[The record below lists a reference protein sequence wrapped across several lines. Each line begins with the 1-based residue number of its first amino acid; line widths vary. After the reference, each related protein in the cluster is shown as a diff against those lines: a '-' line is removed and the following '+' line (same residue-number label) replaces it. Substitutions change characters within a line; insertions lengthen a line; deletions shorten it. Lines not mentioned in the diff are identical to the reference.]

1 MTTQRGNH
9 KWMWLLTG
17 LVAGISIASI
27 WPHEPL
33 SAATAD
39 RNEKFGL
46 ITSPISGETEAVFV
60 IDYLTGRLT
69 GAAMSRTRNGGASF
83 VLFYYRNLAEDFK
96 VGASGEPYY
105 AIASGRAEIP
115 NRGGA
120 QWGLNALYVAEL
132 TSGKVGSYAV
142 PFSTTQ
148 VKQAPVPLVP
158 VDNFPFREATV
169 TQ

>member
-1 MTTQRGNH
+1 MSVNRTSY
-9 KWMWLLTG
+9 KWVWLTTG
-17 LVAGISIASI
+17 LVAGICIASI

-46 ITSPISGETEAVFV
+46 ITAPVTVGSEAVFV

-69 GAAMSRTRNGGASF
+69 GAMLQRTRQGTAF
-83 VLFYYRNLAEDFK
+83 VNFYYRNLAEDFK

-105 AIASGRAEIP
+105 AISSGFAEIP
-115 NRGGA
+115 NTGGS
-120 QWGLNALYVAEL
+120 QWGRSALYVAEL
-132 TSGKVGSYAV
+132 TSGKVGAYAI
-142 PFSTTQ
+142 PYQITQ
-148 VKQAPVPLVP
+148 RSLPPQPLTP
-158 VDNFPFREATV
+158 IGSFPFREATV

>member
-1 MTTQRGNH
+1 MSANRANH
-9 KWMWLLTG
+9 RWVWLMTG
-17 LVAGISIASI
+17 LVAGISIATI

-46 ITSPISGETEAVFV
+46 ITAPITVDSEGVFV

-69 GAAMSRTRNGGASF
+69 GAMLQRTRKGTAF
-83 VLFYYRNLAEDFK
+83 VNFYYRNLAEDFK

-105 AIASGRAEIP
+105 AISSGFAEIP
-115 NRGGA
+115 NSGGS
-120 QWGLNALYVAEL
+120 QWGRSALYVAEL
-132 TSGKVGSYAV
+132 TSGKVGSYAI
-142 PFSTTQ
+142 PYQITQ
-148 VKQAPVPLVP
+148 RPLP
-158 VDNFPFREATV
+158 PQPLAQIDAFPFREATV

>member
-1 MTTQRGNH
+1 MATQRNNL
-9 KWMWLLTG
+9 KCVWLLTG

-46 ITSPISGETEAVFV
+46 ISAAVTVDSEAVFV
-60 IDYLTGRLT
+60 IDYLTGRLSGAMLQRT
-69 GAAMSRTRNGGASF
+69 GRSTSF
-83 VLFYYRNLAEDFK
+83 VNFYYRNLAEDFK

-105 AIASGRAEIP
+105 AVSTGFAEIP
-115 NRGGA
+115 NSGGS
-120 QWGLNALYVAEL
+120 QWGRSVIYVAEL
-132 TSGKVGSYAV
+132 TSGKVGAYAI
-142 PFSTTQ
+142 PFQITQ
-148 VKQAPVPLVP
+148 RKLPPQPLTP
-158 VDNFPFREATV
+158 IDSFPFREATV